1 MGQPS
6 RRPTQAISSGFV
18 AQPELLVSALA
29 DTRKRS
35 HRTPPFRTAQRL
47 HSGTWCSVSRMPR
60 PAARVRSAASQV
72 ASQAATPAASQAA
85 AQPSALRAL
94 RTALHQTA
102 RPRPGSESQAMPPR
116 TTELPFPHLPAGLAY
131 EPENSIRSLATM
143 VVAFHETLSC
153 DDQAE
158 FVRQVMKFAGEQAGL
173 MIRRKME
180 PPRP

>member
-6 RRPTQAISSGFV
+6 RRPTQAISSGFG

-29 DTRKRS
+29 STRKRS

-60 PAARVRSAASQV
+60 PAARVRSAA
-72 ASQAATPAASQAA
+72 

-94 RTALHQTA
+94 RRAVHQTS
-102 RPRPGSESQAMPPR
+102 RPRPAPESQTMPPR
-116 TTELPFPHLPAGLAY
+116 TTELPFPHLPTGLAY